1 MQLPLR
7 AYARDVPPKSPN
19 GGLVVVASDEQEAA
33 IIILLERCGI
43 MPQQMLSLQLFIAIG
58 LTACRLLIAT

>member
-43 MPQQMLSLQLFIAIG
+43 MPQQMLGTPLIG
-58 LTACRLLIAT
+58 